1 MFKNLPDLKE
11 YPSADIILYKLM
23 ESAVEDSFINPENL
37 PTYILKKLNAIE
49 YSDNIELPSESKW
62 FKDTFLEVI
71 DSNDNAN
78 QASALSYYMT
88 GILSFIYKYRIKDRI
103 QEWDSLKH
111 TYGIYNINKKA
122 YILYEKTEP
131 L

>member
-23 ESAVEDSFINPENL
+23 ESAVEDNFINPENL
-37 PTYILKKLNAIE
+37 PTCILKKLNAIE

-62 FKDTFLEVI
+62 FKNTFLEVI

-78 QASALSYYMT
+78 QASALSYYMA

-103 QEWDSLKH
+103 QEQDSL
-111 TYGIYNINKKA
+111 
-122 YILYEKTEP
+122 
-131 L
+131 